1 MYATARSSHQGPLN
15 DKATQSTLGKT
26 SWCSSAVFCLSAVGA
41 VASFPLSR
49 IAVKLNLHS
58 EVTKWK
64 GADGG

>member
-1 MYATARSSHQGPLN
+1 MTKPHRALLAKPAGVHF
-15 DKATQSTLGKT
+15 
-26 SWCSSAVFCLSAVGA
+26 AVFCLSAVGA

-49 IAVKLNLHS
+49 IAVKLNLHR